1 MIVWIRTE
9 GGSEGLQASRDSTAR
24 PDQPSTS
31 VNPLSL
37 QRTLGA
43 LALPPHHRSPRQWFK
58 PDEFRAP
65 AILLSSIVSTQLG
78 SCVSLSDGGL
88 YLGTPVDPLF
98 VLLPVLEA
106 GAKKSLDKPQGNFC
120 PLDDLAQEAAAA
132 FPQLPLLMKAAKPSL
147 PLICQVRN

>member
-1 MIVWIRTE
+1 M
-9 GGSEGLQASRDSTAR
+9 
-24 PDQPSTS
+24 
-31 VNPLSL
+31 
-37 QRTLGA
+37 
-43 LALPPHHRSPRQWFK
+43 
-58 PDEFRAP
+58 
-65 AILLSSIVSTQLG
+65 
-78 SCVSLSDGGL
+78 
-88 YLGTPVDPLF
+88 DPLF